1 MKHLSKLG
9 IVTVV
14 SAALLASGCA
24 SVDLDQYTNTQKGAV
39 LGTIG
44 GAVLGAAVAGK
55 GNRNKGAVIGA
66 IGGGL
71 AGAGVGVYMDK
82 QAQDFEKQLAPQIQ
96 SGAIELKKNADHSLT
111 VTMTSATAFD
121 TNSSSLKQAF
131 LPTLSTI
138 GSIVKRYGKTTLDI
152 EGHTD
157 ASGNDKINQP
167 LSEQRAAAV
176 QSQLASLGVQPE
188 RMSAAGYGA
197 SRPRGDNKTEAGKQ
211 LNRRVEI
218 QIVPVV
224 Q

>member
-1 MKHLSKLG
+1 
-9 IVTVV
+9 
-14 SAALLASGCA
+14 
-24 SVDLDQYTNTQKGAV
+24 
-39 LGTIG
+39 
-44 GAVLGAAVAGK
+44 
-55 GNRNKGAVIGA
+55 
-66 IGGGL
+66 
-71 AGAGVGVYMDK
+71 
-82 QAQDFEKQLAPQIQ
+82 
-96 SGAIELKKNADHSLT
+96 
-111 VTMTSATAFD
+111 MTSATAFD
-121 TNSSSLKQAF
+121 SSSASLKQAF
-131 LPTLSTI
+131 LPTLATI

-197 SRPRGDNKTEAGKQ
+197 SRPRADNKTEAGKQ

>member
-1 MKHLSKLG
+1 
-9 IVTVV
+9 
-14 SAALLASGCA
+14 
-24 SVDLDQYTNTQKGAV
+24 
-39 LGTIG
+39 
-44 GAVLGAAVAGK
+44 
-55 GNRNKGAVIGA
+55 
-66 IGGGL
+66 
-71 AGAGVGVYMDK
+71 
-82 QAQDFEKQLAPQIQ
+82 
-96 SGAIELKKNADHSLT
+96 

-121 TNSSSLKQAF
+121 TNSASLKQAF

-176 QSQLASLGVQPE
+176 ERQLASLGVQPE